1 MEILRLKTF
10 HDNHIMDS
18 QWLKTQFQLHPDKSR
33 ADLARALDLDP
44 PAISKIL
51 AGGRQIKAH
60 EYIAMR
66 RFFGLPVD
74 GDRAV
79 SGGYRLSPFAHD
91 RGLSDRTATSDQ
103 DAWIMPAKLLESKTQ
118 APPDKIRIFTVQD
131 SSMEP
136 DFMTGAQVLVD
147 EFLGWFSWA
156 LVWVAFPAGI
166 LAAVA
171 AVILGKVFSMPHVSK
186 GGLIGVFVVLG
197 AALLYLVIPGI
208 LSGFLGD
215 GCVTR

>member
-79 SGGYRLSPFAHD
+79 SGGYLLSPFAHD

-147 EFLGWFSWA
+147 LSDV
-156 LVWVAFPAGI
+156 LP
-166 LAAVA
+166 
-171 AVILGKVFSMPHVSK
+171 SPP
-186 GGLIGVFVVLG
+186 GVFLLSDGVGHVLRQCD
-197 AALLYLVIPGI
+197 VIPGETPLQI
-208 LSGFLGD
+208 HLSARSGVSFRLSPEKAGIIGRVIARLD
-215 GCVTR
+215 WLK